1 MTWEE
6 YKNERATHNIY
17 KNNQHYIKTDIE
29 CPNCGEFIYKNIS
42 LALTSYPPQYQF
54 HCEKCG
60 WYGTSQ

>member
-29 CPNCGEFIYKNIS
+29 CPKCSALIYKNIS
-42 LALTSYPPQYQF
+42 LVLTSYPPQYQF

-60 WYGTSQ
+60 WTDISQ